1 MSSILQIFSS
11 QDELCQWTQDEGKRL
26 GFAII
31 FAKSDGGGHN
41 KRERIKFGCE
51 HGRQLRFKKIRDM
64 EEF

>member
-31 FAKSDGGGHN
+31 FAKSDGGG
-41 KRERIKFGCE
+41 ERIKFGCE